1 MQEMRVG
8 DSVAFRNFL
17 RMPPEMFDEMLARI
31 GPRIHKMD
39 TNYRLA
45 IDPGVKLAAT
55 LRYLATGNC
64 YTTVSYSFRV
74 SRHTV
79 AAFIPIVTKAIV
91 EEYKD
96 EVIPCPVTAEE
107 WKEIADEFQKRWNVP
122 HALGALDGK
131 HCAIR
136 KPPNS
141 GSLYYNYKK
150 FCSVVLMA
158 LVDANYRFLWID
170 VGGYGHMSD
179 SQIFNASELKECIEQ
194 GMLNLP
200 PPAPMP
206 NDDVELP
213 YFFLGDDAFALRN
226 YMMKPYSRRGLS
238 REEAIFNYRISRGR
252 RVVEN
257 AFGILA
263 SRWRCMLTPMQVTPE
278 VGRLNVEASVIL
290 HNIMRMRY
298 PQMQNAEM
306 DKEDEDHNLIPGEW
320 RNGTAM
326 PDLARNLGHNRD
338 NVEGKNQRDYLKH
351 YFNSP
356 AGSVPWQDR
365 ALQPRDN

>member
-1 MQEMRVG
+1 
-8 DSVAFRNFL
+8 
-17 RMPPEMFDEMLARI
+17 MPPEMYDEMLDRI

-39 TNYRLA
+39 TNYWLA
-45 IDPGVKLAAT
+45 IDPGVKLATT
-55 LRYLATGNC
+55 LRYLATGDS

-91 EEYKD
+91 EDYKD
-96 EVIPCPVTAEE
+96 EVNPCPVTAEE

-150 FCSVVLMA
+150 FCSL
-158 LVDANYRFLWID
+158 I
-170 VGGYGHMSD
+170 S
-179 SQIFNASELKECIEQ
+179 ASELKESVKQ

-200 PPAPMP
+200 APAPMP
-206 NDDVELP
+206 NDDVEFP
-213 YFFLGDDAFALRN
+213 FFFLVDDAFALRN

-238 REEAIFNYRISRGR
+238 REEVILNYRISRGR

-257 AFGILA
+257 AYGILA
-263 SRWRCMLTPMQVTPE
+263 SRWRCMLTPMQVIPE

-320 RNGTAM
+320 RNGAAM
-326 PDLARNLGHNRD
+326 HDLAQNLGHNRD

-356 AGSVPWQDR
+356 AGSIPWQDR
-365 ALQPRDN
+365 TLQPRDNLRY